1 MVAQWCPML
10 MVPGERLRQVLEARD
25 CLGCG
30 VRFRPRHHR
39 QLYHNRKCQRDAKN
53 RRHPVVRLKA
63 DQIVVRKPRRRAQ
76 DGQFKGVTPINPT
89 SARLHPPARVYGSNG
104 EFSRSRDAAS
114 FREVLRYLAPTN
126 PRLVLRLAGN

>member
-1 MVAQWCPML
+1 M
-10 MVPGERLRQVLEARD
+10 RQLLEARD

-39 QLYHNRKCQRDAKN
+39 QFYHDRKCQRDAKN

-63 DQIVVRKPRRRAQ
+63 DQIVVRRLRRRAQ
-76 DGQFKGVTPINPT
+76 DGQSKGVTPINPT
-89 SARLHPPARVYGSNG
+89 SARLHPPARVYGANG

-114 FREVLRYLAPTN
+114 FREVMLYLAPTN
-126 PRLVLRLAGN
+126 PPLVLQLAGKQG